1 MREKA
6 EYGWMKH
13 LDFMAIDLLS
23 LFGMFFLAFY
33 MKFGNLDLNARWVS
47 ILLII
52 MLLQIVINLLMNP
65 YSGILRRSFFVTIG
79 RAGQMALTNLLITTL
94 FIYVM
99 KYGDSFSREVM
110 LETFIFYM
118 IVSLLLKYF
127 WRRLLLS
134 GKVRMEQNKLRT
146 LVIVGNGETLERT
159 LKDATAADFQEY
171 DIKAITS
178 VDGFEGIEGSTVDSF
193 VDKRIDISGLEK
205 YVLENRIDEVMVA
218 VDPKRMDRKVI
229 SRLIDNGINIH
240 VNVESLFDL
249 KPDDQFIS
257 RIGICQA
264 VTMGVYGFTPKQRL
278 YLGFKRLLDI
288 IFGLLGCLFLLPI
301 MGIVK
306 FMNITSGDHE
316 KIFYKQNRVGKNGK
330 LFRMVKF
337 RSMVPNAD
345 EILKEML
352 KDPVYSA
359 EWAENQKFENDP
371 RITKAGKILRKTSLD
386 EWPQFI
392 NVLKGDMSV
401 VGPRPLIVSE
411 LEDHDGLQLYNRVR
425 PGVTGW
431 WGCNGRSNIDY
442 KERLDLEYHYIKH
455 IGLSIDAICILRTI
469 GAVFSKNGA
478 K

>member
-1 MREKA
+1 MHNKD
-6 EYGWMKH
+6 EYSWMKH
-13 LDFMAIDLLS
+13 LDFIVIDLLS
-23 LFGMFFLAFY
+23 LFGVFFLAFY
-33 MKFGNLDLNARWVS
+33 MKFGNLDLNTRWIS

-52 MLLQIVINLLMNP
+52 MLLQLVINLLMNP
-65 YSGILRRSFFVTIG
+65 YSGILRRSYFVTIG
-79 RAGQMALTNLLITTL
+79 RAGQMALSNLLITTL

-118 IVSLLLKYF
+118 VVSLLLKYF

-134 GKVRMEQNKLRT
+134 GKVKMEQNKLRT
-146 LVIVGNGETLERT
+146 LVIIGSKGTLERT
-159 LKDATAADFQEY
+159 LKDATAADYQEY
-171 DIKAITS
+171 DIKAIIS
-178 VDGFEGIEGSTVDSF
+178 VDGIGWNDDSTTNTFAD
-193 VDKRIDISGLEK
+193 RIIDISNLEK
-205 YVLENRIDEVMVA
+205 FVLENRIDEVMVA
-218 VDPKRMDRKVI
+218 VEPKRVDREVI
-229 SRLIDNGINIH
+229 CRLIDNGINIH

-249 KPDDQFIS
+249 KPDDQYIS
-257 RIGICQA
+257 RIGICQT

-278 YLGFKRLLDI
+278 YLGIKRFLDI
-288 IFGLLGCLFLLPI
+288 IIGLLGCVFLLPI

-306 FMNITSGDHE
+306 IMNVSSGDHE
-316 KIFYKQNRVGKNGK
+316 RIFYKQNRVGKNGK

-352 KDPVYSA
+352 KDPIYSA

-401 VGPRPLIVSE
+401 VGPRPLIASE

-455 IGLSIDAICILRTI
+455 IGLSIDVICILRTI